1 MPLVR
6 EAVRWS
12 SRERSKA
19 DDCIRIAFLESA
31 GITCCR
37 ADLARTLPERHPG
50 VNVALTIGVT
60 SGAISMKMVFNLGA
74 AAIGLLFGVLP
85 VIAASVV
92 SDRHWSTN
100 HLAQLPAELQ
110 RRVLVLQR
118 TCGSEISAQ
127 HYFSTSIEIG
137 KKGFRALHF
146 QDLSCRNRQSIC
158 TKGGCLHE
166 IYRRR
171 NGTFGKIFGLFAQ
184 DVRMES
190 YSGTLLIRATLGSET
205 QSFRWTGRTFVRA
218 H

>member
-12 SRERSKA
+12 SRERIKA

-137 KKGFRALHF
+137 KEGFRALHF
-146 QDLSCRNRQSIC
+146 QDQVAKTGNRFALKAAVC
-158 TKGGCLHE
+158 TRSTGDATAPSE
-166 IYRRR
+166 RSSAYSRRMSEW
-171 NGTFGKIFGLFAQ
+171 KA
-184 DVRMES
+184 
-190 YSGTLLIRATLGSET
+190 IREPY
-205 QSFRWTGRTFVRA
+205 
-218 H
+218 